1 MNIIPLILASNSPRR
16 KQLLEQAGFRFTVL
30 ASHVHE
36 DFSLTLEPSRFACHY
51 AEEKAGAIA
60 PAHPETVVLGAD
72 TIVVL
77 ENKILGK
84 PKDKEDSFRM
94 LSNLS
99 GRTHTVITGVSLH
112 WYQKDLIDTFFEA
125 TDVTFNTLSKED
137 IYYYIGRYNPM
148 DKAGSYG
155 IQDWFSVCIRRV
167 EGCFYNVVGLPLAR
181 VYEHLRQM
189 GVIRL

>member
-1 MNIIPLILASNSPRR
+1 MNTIPLILASNSPRR
-16 KQLLEQAGFRFTVL
+16 KQLLEQVGFHFTVIP
-30 ASHVHE
+30 SQVHE
-36 DFSLTLEPSRFACHY
+36 DFSLPLEPSRFACHY
-51 AEEKAGAIA
+51 AEKKAGAIA
-60 PAHPETVVLGAD
+60 PAHPEAVVLGAD

-77 ENKILGK
+77 ENEILGK

-99 GRTHTVITGVSLH
+99 GRSHTVITGVSLH
-112 WYQKDLIDTFFEA
+112 WHQKDIIDTFHEA
-125 TDVTFNTLSKED
+125 TTVTFNTLSKED
-137 IYYYIGRYNPM
+137 IYYYIERYNPL

-181 VYEHLRQM
+181 VYEHMKQL
-189 GVIRL
+189 GVVSL